1 MNSGLQA
8 LLALAPI
15 ALGATLLVGFRVA
28 AKRAMPAAYVAAVVV
43 AALARQSCWG

>member
-15 ALGATLLVGFRVA
+15 ALGATLLVCVRVA
-28 AKRAMPAAYVAAVVV
+28 AKRAMLGA
-43 AALARQSCWG
+43 S